1 MWILIVL
8 FVLLFLLLLLS
19 MPLIIE
25 ARGRIGV
32 RGAVVHAKIFVLG
45 LIPIPVRLRLNLM
58 QSPYFTL
65 QIGKKRVP
73 LLQKRKKRAPARLAG
88 VRLLRLDTVT
98 TVGISD
104 EPAAAV
110 LISGAAAVLLSMLTT
125 RVAESGSARARLSQ
139 QPMVR
144 VAAKTRILVQPVP
157 LLFGIVRGRIEQR
170 KAANNTRKS
179 NEKRT
184 TYASC

>member
-1 MWILIVL
+1 M
-8 FVLLFLLLLLS
+8 
-19 MPLIIE
+19 
-25 ARGRIGV
+25 
-32 RGAVVHAKIFVLG
+32 
-45 LIPIPVRLRLNLM
+45 
-58 QSPYFTL
+58 
-65 QIGKKRVP
+65 
-73 LLQKRKKRAPARLAG
+73 
-88 VRLLRLDTVT
+88 
-98 TVGISD
+98 
-104 EPAAAV
+104 